1 MAVETSYLLE
11 HEAAVRVSLAII
23 VLGAM
28 AAWEHVTPART
39 PREPWR
45 RRWRTN
51 VGVAVFN
58 TLLLRIALPTTAIGM
73 AELAAAHGWGLLNH
87 FAVAGWLAVGICVA
101 ALDLA
106 VYFQHVMFHSVPV
119 LARLHAAHHADPD
132 FDATTGIRF
141 HPLEIVLSMLIKYAA
156 IIVLGAPGL
165 AVLMFELL
173 LNLTALFNH
182 GNVRLPAALD
192 SALRWILVT
201 PDMHRIH
208 HSVIESERNSNYG
221 FCLAIWDHIF
231 GTYTVEPAGGEAHL
245 RIGLPDY
252 PDAQVSTTFLGLI
265 SIPFRPRHEDAVSA

>member
-1 MAVETSYLLE
+1 MATAYLLE
-11 HEAAVRVSLAII
+11 HEAAVRVALFIV

-28 AAWEHVTPART
+28 AAWEHVAPARI
-39 PREPWR
+39 PREAWW

-51 VGVAVFN
+51 VGVAAFN
-58 TLLLRIALPTTAIGM
+58 TLVLRVALPTTAIGM

-87 FAVAGWLAVGICVA
+87 HAVAGWLAVGMGVA

-106 VYFQHVMFHSVPV
+106 IYLQHVMFHSVPV

-132 FDATTGIRF
+132 FDTTTGIRF

-156 IIVLGAPGL
+156 IIVLGAPAL

-182 GNVRLPAALD
+182 GNVRLPPALD

-208 HSVIESERNSNYG
+208 HSVVEAERNSNYG
-221 FCLAIWDHIF
+221 FCLAIWDRIF
-231 GTYTVEPAGGEAHL
+231 GTYTVEPAGGEANL

-265 SIPFRPRHEDAVSA
+265 SIPFRPRHENAVHPQ

>member
-1 MAVETSYLLE
+1 METSYLLE
-11 HEAAVRVSLAII
+11 HEAAVRVSLFIV

-28 AAWEHVTPART
+28 AAWEHVAPARI
-39 PREPWR
+39 PREAWW

-51 VGVAVFN
+51 VGVAAFN
-58 TLLLRIALPTTAIGM
+58 TLVLRVALPTTAIGM

-87 FAVAGWLAVGICVA
+87 YAVAGWLAVGIGVA

-106 VYFQHVMFHSVPV
+106 IYLQHVMFHSVPV

-132 FDATTGIRF
+132 FDTTTGIRF

-156 IIVLGAPGL
+156 IIVLGAPAL

-182 GNVRLPAALD
+182 GNVRLPPALD

-208 HSVIESERNSNYG
+208 HSVVEAERNSNYG
-221 FCLAIWDHIF
+221 FCLAIWDRIF

-245 RIGLPDY
+245 RIGLLDY
-252 PDAQVSTTFLGLI
+252 TDAQVSTTFLGLI
-265 SIPFRPRHEDAVSA
+265 SIPFRPRHENAVHPQ